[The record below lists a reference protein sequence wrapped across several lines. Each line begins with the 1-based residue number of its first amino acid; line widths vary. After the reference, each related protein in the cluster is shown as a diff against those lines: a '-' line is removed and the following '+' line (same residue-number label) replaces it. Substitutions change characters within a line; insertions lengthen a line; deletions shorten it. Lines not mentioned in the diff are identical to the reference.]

1 MDPAAMA
8 LAGTLG
14 TAVVSAMA
22 TDAWQSTRARIV
34 AVLRRSQP
42 EAAESVGRSLDEH
55 RAFLIQLP
63 AGTRQGTEDE
73 YRRRWQNYFLELIQA
88 DPVAGRTLIE
98 VVTPAPQQGS
108 KEINQVGN
116 AHDHSHIYIA
126 ANDQHFGRP

>member
-1 MDPAAMA
+1 MA
-8 LAGTLG
+8 LASTLG

-42 EAAESVGRSLDEH
+42 EAVESVGRSLDEH
-55 RAFLIQLP
+55 QAFLVQL
-63 AGTRQGTEDE
+63 AADTRHGAEDE
-73 YRRRWQNYFLELIQA
+73 FRRRWRNYFLDLIQA
-88 DPVAGRTLIE
+88 DPVAGRALME
-98 VVTPAPQQGS
+98 VFAPAQQQGG